1 MGGPVTKVSL
11 ISTRL
16 APSPASWMRSV
27 AARASVSRPE
37 PAPSP
42 PSLHCPQLPVS
53 LEARKPDTRER
64 GGGVSIGFGKG
75 TFTLNQATITL
86 AALLLVQMSAPKILE
101 LLSHINRPGEERPQI
116 SSWLWRGQTIF
127 LSMEFHLGGN
137 CW

>member
-1 MGGPVTKVSL
+1 M
-11 ISTRL
+11 
-16 APSPASWMRSV
+16 
-27 AARASVSRPE
+27 
-37 PAPSP
+37 
-42 PSLHCPQLPVS
+42 
-53 LEARKPDTRER
+53 
-64 GGGVSIGFGKG
+64 SIGFGKG
-75 TFTLNQATITL
+75 TFALNQATITL